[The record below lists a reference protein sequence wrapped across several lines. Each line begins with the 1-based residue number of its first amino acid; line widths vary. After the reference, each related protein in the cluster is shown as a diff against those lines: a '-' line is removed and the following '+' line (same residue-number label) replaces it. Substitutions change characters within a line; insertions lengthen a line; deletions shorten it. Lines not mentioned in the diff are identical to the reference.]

1 MVFFSKRV
9 VMTLLAAS
17 LLLAGGC
24 SMFKLA
30 YNNADFAINWML
42 DGYFD
47 LHSEQHALLKT
58 RLNTLQTWHRSEEL
72 PLYVEGLKA
81 LQTRTR
87 QPMQRE
93 DVDWLMDVMK
103 KRYERLIREA
113 APGAAELLVTIT
125 PEQIK
130 TLENK
135 YAKNNKKFA
144 KEHKLNGTPEE
155 QRKARVK
162 KIIESIEDWVGN
174 LTDEQEAQLRAT
186 IETWPLNYTQAQE
199 DRLRRQREFITL
211 LEKNRDAKTLAPLL
225 AEWMIHYDQGRT
237 PDYAAYS
244 QQRTENF
251 INLVLQTDRMLKP
264 KQRAHFHDKLDGYIS
279 DFSSL
284 SRTKQA
290 AQPISNA
297 LAGDAAK

>member
-1 MVFFSKRV
+1 MP
-9 VMTLLAAS
+9 LLNKHRRFGLLVIS
-17 LLLAGGC
+17 LLLIGGC

-58 RLNTLQTWHRSEEL
+58 RLDTLQTWHRSEEL

-81 LQTRTR
+81 VLLRTR

-93 DVDWLMDVMK
+93 DVDWIMDVTK
-103 KRYERLIREA
+103 KRYERLVHQA
-113 APGAAELLVTIT
+113 TPGAAELLVTIT

-130 TLENK
+130 TLEKK

-144 KEHKLNGTPEE
+144 KEHKLDSAPQE

-162 KIIESIEDWVGN
+162 KVIESVEDWVGN
-174 LTDEQEAQLRAT
+174 LTEEQEAQLRMT
-186 IETWPLNYTQAQE
+186 IEAWPLNYTQAQE
-199 DRLRRQREFITL
+199 DRLRRQREFIAL
-211 LEKNRDAKTLAPLL
+211 LQNNHNAKTLAPLL
-225 AEWMIHYDQGRT
+225 ADWMINYEQGRT
-237 PDYAAYS
+237 PEYAAYS
-244 QQRTENF
+244 QQRTDNF
-251 INLVLQTDRMLKP
+251 INLILQTDRMLKP
-264 KQRAHFHDKLDGYIS
+264 KQRAHFHDKLNGYIS

-290 AQPISNA
+290 AQPISGA
-297 LAGDAAK
+297 AASDAAK